1 MNDEKMKEALKTLPD
16 SLEAMYAGALSNK
29 IPKEYMKEA
38 RMMLIWLSYS
48 LRPLTLQELACVVSL
63 PEPRDVLDICTSSLV
78 SLQRKGGRKPKPE
91 NDDEDDEDDQDDED
105 DNDDDMQKIVQLD
118 HFSVQEYLTSEHL
131 LTSKEASFF
140 YVNPLV
146 AHLTIAEIS
155 VSHLLKTNKVDLATG
170 TEIEATLAEDS
181 DAEAWRPGEDHLLD
195 YSIDWYRHIQ
205 EADTIET
212 NALDSKNP
220 DSRAHLAVTESQ
232 PESQPESLRA
242 QSHKLFCERFSQS
255 IKNWWYLLE
264 MERSKVWIFIRFLDK
279 KPNSPLSIASWF
291 DLPDNVQ
298 RLLSNGATVDGDIN
312 SNPAEITQPIQA
324 AAIAGSLKSLRLLLE
339 KDASLTQSE
348 FDNIV
353 CENLR
358 HGPAVLS
365 SILEARPDLAIT
377 KDTLERAWGSYKST
391 KMLEY
396 ILDKLDCLTETLLVE
411 FIQKQKDLYN
421 ADYLVYKILSRGHDI
436 GCDEQRILQAF
447 CSDSYCR
454 GNIKLVIDR
463 YKPPP
468 SKSQEIVMWV
478 IHNRQTVN
486 LILPVILAYYRT
498 LGVEV
503 EFSQDMLVQ
512 AAGSGYGA
520 VGLFWT
526 ILGYAKMIVISKK
539 VIREIARKKNYRGI
553 VLNML
558 MDHAHCGFKNFEG
571 VPDFAMEEHM
581 RICPSQI
588 SHEMAKSAA
597 RWEPSA
603 IKYLQAHARPNITFT
618 KTLAEADDTDSETFA
633 ERQKT
638 GNPDI

>member
-1 MNDEKMKEALKTLPD
+1 MKEVLTTLPD
-16 SLEAMYAGALSNK
+16 SLEAIYASVLSK
-29 IPKEYMKEA
+29 ISKDDVKEA
-38 RMMLIWLSYS
+38 RLMFIWLSYS
-48 LRPLTLQELACVVSL
+48 LRPLTLQELACAASL

-232 PESQPESLRA
+232 PESLRA
-242 QSHKLFCERFSQS
+242 QSNKLFCERFSQS

-264 MERSKVWIFIRFLDK
+264 RERFMVWIFIRILDK

-298 RLLSNGATVDGDIN
+298 RLLSNGATVDGGIN

-353 CENLR
+353 SENKR

-377 KDTLERAWGSYKST
+377 KDTLRRSWGSYKST

-421 ADYLVYKILSRGHDI
+421 DDYLVYKILSRGDDI

-447 CSDSYCR
+447 CSDSYCQ

-478 IHNRQTVN
+478 IHNRRTGN

-512 AAGSGYGA
+512 AARSRYRA

-539 VIREIARKKNYRGI
+539 VIREIARNIYYRGI

-571 VPDFAMEEHM
+571 VPENRFHSAMEEHM

-588 SHEMAKSAA
+588 SHEMAESAG

-603 IKYLQAHARPNITFT
+603 IEYLQAHARPNITFT